1 MRRCGSVPTARR
13 MIVPPAFRTER
24 LLIRRWQASDAA
36 ELEPILA
43 ANVDHL
49 APWIPWR
56 VAEPL
61 PAAQLARRLDEFVRA
76 FEADREWRYAVFASD
91 TRRMLGD
98 VSLFPRSESG
108 RVQFADADRLE
119 IGYWVRSDATGQGY
133 VSEAARGAL
142 GLASSLPGMTRVLI
156 RCDERNVASAA
167 IPRRLGFHLATTL
180 LEAGVRPG
188 EPEVRLQ
195 EWEYLLDGAARQP

>member
-1 MRRCGSVPTARR
+1 
-13 MIVPPAFRTER
+13 MIVPPEFRTQR

-61 PAAQLARRLDEFVRA
+61 PAAQLARRLDEFARA
-76 FEADREWRYAVFASD
+76 FDADREWRYALFTGD
-91 TRRMLGD
+91 TERILGD
-98 VSLFPRSESG
+98 VSLFPRSASG
-108 RVQFADADRLE
+108 RVQFAEADHLE
-119 IGYWVRSDATGQGY
+119 MGYWMRADATGRGY
-133 VSEAARGAL
+133 VTEAARATL
-142 GLASSLPGMTRVLI
+142 DLASSLPGMTRVLI

-167 IPRRLGFHLATTL
+167 IPRRLGFHLATAR
-180 LEAGVRPG
+180 LEAGVRPD
-188 EPEVRLQ
+188 EPQVRLQ
-195 EWEYLLDGAARQP
+195 EWEYLLDSAAHRP